1 MPNHS
6 EQIKTEK
13 RSNQKDREKSG
24 GNSGNRS
31 SEKQLTKEEN
41 MFEKTATAL
50 EEVLKQKYPET
61 SSYDENLPL
70 VTATR
75 HHSGP
80 IDNNANSPKKSG
92 AELPSMSPCPDAGR
106 KAYVEIPQARFI
118 AAGARS

>member
-31 SEKQLTKEEN
+31 SEKKLTKEEN

-61 SSYDENLPL
+61 TSSYDENLPL
-70 VTATR
+70 VTATK
-75 HHSGP
+75 HHSAP
-80 IDNNANSPKKSG
+80 LDNNAHSPKAIEPGK
-92 AELPSMSPCPDAGR
+92 
-106 KAYVEIPQARFI
+106 
-118 AAGARS
+118 